1 MNKNKIF
8 IITGA
13 LLFGLFIALLVR
25 LQTIEGQPND
35 LQDSYT
41 IEIFNCSPIAKNK
54 TDVMNELNAA
64 LRSTG
69 SNRDGVQICHVP
81 ILNINDVSFGIP
93 IYGMNYF
100 RLGMGTDMYL
110 YEDREADETEF
121 FKAADK
127 NEKYLELQKIAS
139 KGWYKD
145 ESKVILDWTNN
156 RNEFIISPSQ
166 KEKHSKNKKEWKSFL
181 GLRGHIDSLIKID
194 KSEKNI
200 KVYYFCGSI
209 IDPMLDDD
217 GDGIINSKDSCPQ
230 EKGSIERNG
239 CPPCSDGDKDGICDT
254 VDKCPNVR
262 GDRACDG
269 CVCPPPIVEPDYDN
283 DGIPNSKDA
292 CSQEF
297 GFRRYKG
304 CPIPDTDGDGVNDE
318 IDKCPKIPGPV
329 SNKGC
334 PLDIKITHNN
344 KIGKF
349 MFPTTINFNDYNV
362 SMEIKQSNGK
372 IVNETFSGY
381 ICPTT
386 EQAKK
391 IIKSLSDPVDLVI
404 TVVIKDKN
412 GKEIDRNKFYNLSMI
427 CFSDMSCGFVDL
439 DKN

>member
-13 LLFGLFIALLVR
+13 LFFGLFIALLFW
-25 LQTIEGQPND
+25 LQTMEGQPKD
-35 LQDSYT
+35 LQNSYQ
-41 IEIFNCSPIAKNK
+41 IEIFNCSSIAQNK
-54 TDVMNELNAA
+54 TDLKNELNAA
-64 LRSTG
+64 LHSTG
-69 SNRDGVQICHVP
+69 SDKDGVQICHIP
-81 ILNINDVSFGIP
+81 ILKIKDVSFGIP

-100 RLGMGTDMYL
+100 RLGMNTDMYL
-110 YEDREADETEF
+110 YEDRKADETTF
-121 FKAADK
+121 FEVADK

-139 KGWYKD
+139 KGWFKN
-145 ESKVILDWTNN
+145 EPKVILDWSNN
-156 RNEFIISPSQ
+156 RNEFIIYPSQ
-166 KEKHSKNKKEWKSFL
+166 KEKHSKNKKVWKSFL

-200 KVYYFCGSI
+200 KVYYFCGGI

-239 CPPCSDGDKDGICDT
+239 CPPCSDGDKDGICDA
-254 VDKCPNVR
+254 VDKCPNVS
-262 GDRACDG
+262 GVKACDG
-269 CVCPPPIVEPDYDN
+269 CVCPPPIDNDYDK
-283 DGIPNSKDA
+283 DGIQNSEDA
-292 CSQEF
+292 CPKEF

-318 IDKCPKIPGPV
+318 IDKCTTIPGPA

-334 PLDIKITHNN
+334 PLEIKITHNN

-349 MFPTTINFNDYNV
+349 MFPSSISNFNDYKV
-362 SMEIKQSNGK
+362 IMEIKQSNGK
-372 IVNETFSGY
+372 IVNQAFSGY
-381 ICPTT
+381 ICPTND
-386 EQAKK
+386 EAKK

-412 GKEIDRNKFYNLSMI
+412 GKEINRSLFYNLSMI
-427 CFSDMSCGFVDL
+427 CFADTTCGFVDL
-439 DKN
+439 DRN

>member
-13 LLFGLFIALLVR
+13 LFFGLFIALLFW
-25 LQTIEGQPND
+25 LQTMEGQPND
-35 LQDSYT
+35 LQNSYQ
-41 IEIFNCSPIAKNK
+41 IEIFNCSSIAQNK
-54 TDVMNELNAA
+54 TDLKNELNAA
-64 LRSTG
+64 LHSTG
-69 SNRDGVQICHVP
+69 SDKDGVQICHIP
-81 ILNINDVSFGIP
+81 ILKIKDVSFGIP

-100 RLGMGTDMYL
+100 RLGMNTDMYL
-110 YEDREADETEF
+110 YEDRKADETTF
-121 FKAADK
+121 FEVADK

-139 KGWYKD
+139 KGWFKN
-145 ESKVILDWTNN
+145 EPKVILDWSNN
-156 RNEFIISPSQ
+156 RNEFIIYPSQ
-166 KEKHSKNKKEWKSFL
+166 KEKHSKNKKVWKSFL

-239 CPPCSDGDKDGICDT
+239 CPPCSDGDKDGICDA
-254 VDKCPNVR
+254 VDKCPNVS
-262 GDRACDG
+262 GVKACDG
-269 CVCPPPIVEPDYDN
+269 CVCPPPIDNDYDK
-283 DGIPNSKDA
+283 DGIQNSEDA
-292 CSQEF
+292 CPKEF

-318 IDKCPKIPGPV
+318 IDKCTTIPGPA

-334 PLDIKITHNN
+334 PLEIKITHNN

-349 MFPTTINFNDYNV
+349 MFPSSISNFNDYKV
-362 SMEIKQSNGK
+362 IMEIKQSNGK
-372 IVNETFSGY
+372 IVNQAFSGY
-381 ICPTT
+381 ICPTND
-386 EQAKK
+386 EAKK

-412 GKEIDRNKFYNLSMI
+412 GKEINRSLFYNLSMI
-427 CFSDMSCGFVDL
+427 CFADTTCGFVDL
-439 DKN
+439 DRN

>member
-1 MNKNKIF
+1 MNRNKIF
-8 IITGA
+8 IIIGA
-13 LLFGLFIALLVR
+13 LFFGFFIALLFW
-25 LQTIEGQPND
+25 LQTMEGQPND
-35 LQDSYT
+35 LQNSYQ
-41 IEIFNCSPIAKNK
+41 IEIFNCSSIAQNK
-54 TDVMNELNAA
+54 TDLKNELNAA
-64 LRSTG
+64 LHSTG
-69 SNRDGVQICHVP
+69 SDKDGVQICHIP
-81 ILNINDVSFGIP
+81 TLKINDVSFGIP

-110 YEDREADETEF
+110 YEDRKADETTF
-121 FKAADK
+121 FEAADK

-139 KGWYKD
+139 KGWFKN
-145 ESKVILDWTNN
+145 ESKVMLDWSNN
-156 RNEFIISPSQ
+156 RNEFIIYPMQ
-166 KEKHSKNKKEWKSFL
+166 KEKHSKNKKVWKSFL

-239 CPPCSDGDKDGICDT
+239 CPPCSDRDKDGICDT
-254 VDKCPNVR
+254 EDECPDVR

-269 CVCPPPIVEPDYDN
+269 CVCPPPIVEPDDDK
-283 DGIPNSKDA
+283 DGIPNSKDV

-304 CPIPDTDGDGVNDE
+304 CPIPDTDGDRVNDE
-318 IDKCPKIPGPV
+318 IDECREIPGLV

-334 PLDIKITHNN
+334 PLDVKITHNN

-372 IVNETFSGY
+372 IVNQPFSGY

-386 EQAKK
+386 DEAKK

>member
-13 LLFGLFIALLVR
+13 LFFGLFIALLFW
-25 LQTIEGQPND
+25 LQTMEGQPKD
-35 LQDSYT
+35 LQNSYQ
-41 IEIFNCSPIAKNK
+41 IEIFNCSSIAQNK
-54 TDVMNELNAA
+54 TDLKNELNAA
-64 LRSTG
+64 LHSTG
-69 SNRDGVQICHVP
+69 SDKDGVQICHIP
-81 ILNINDVSFGIP
+81 ILKIKDVSFGIP

-100 RLGMGTDMYL
+100 RLGMNTDMYL
-110 YEDREADETEF
+110 YEDRKADETTF
-121 FKAADK
+121 FEVADK

-139 KGWYKD
+139 KGWFKN
-145 ESKVILDWTNN
+145 EPKVILDWSNN
-156 RNEFIISPSQ
+156 RNEFIIYPSQ
-166 KEKHSKNKKEWKSFL
+166 KEKHSKNKKVWKSFL

-262 GDRACDG
+262 GVKACDG
-269 CVCPPPIVEPDYDN
+269 CVCPPHIDNDYDN
-283 DGIPNSKDA
+283 DGIPNAEDA
-292 CSQEF
+292 CDRNF

-318 IDKCPKIPGPV
+318 IDKCTTIPGPA

-334 PLDIKITHNN
+334 PLEIKITHNN

-349 MFPTTINFNDYNV
+349 MFPSSISNFNDYKV
-362 SMEIKQSNGK
+362 IMEIKQSNGK
-372 IVNETFSGY
+372 IVNQAFSGY
-381 ICPTT
+381 ICPTND
-386 EQAKK
+386 EAKK
-391 IIKSLSDPVDLVI
+391 IIKFLSDPVDLVI

-412 GKEIDRNKFYNLSMI
+412 GKEINRSIFYNLSMI
-427 CFSDMSCGFVDL
+427 CFADTTCGFVDL
-439 DKN
+439 DRN

>member
-13 LLFGLFIALLVR
+13 LFFGLFIALLFW
-25 LQTIEGQPND
+25 LQTMEGQPND
-35 LQDSYT
+35 LQNSYQ
-41 IEIFNCSPIAKNK
+41 IEIFNCSSIAQNK
-54 TDVMNELNAA
+54 TDLKNELNAA
-64 LRSTG
+64 LHSTG
-69 SNRDGVQICHVP
+69 SDKDGVQICHIP
-81 ILNINDVSFGIP
+81 ILKIKDVSFGIP

-100 RLGMGTDMYL
+100 RLGMNTDMYL
-110 YEDREADETEF
+110 YEDRKADETTF
-121 FKAADK
+121 FEVADK

-139 KGWYKD
+139 KGWFKN
-145 ESKVILDWTNN
+145 EPKVILDWSNN
-156 RNEFIISPSQ
+156 RNEFIIYPSQ
-166 KEKHSKNKKEWKSFL
+166 KEKHSKNKKVWKSFL

-239 CPPCSDGDKDGICDT
+239 CPPCSDGDKDGICDA
-254 VDKCPNVR
+254 VDKCPNVS
-262 GDRACDG
+262 GVKACDG
-269 CVCPPPIVEPDYDN
+269 CVCPPPIDNDYDK
-283 DGIPNSKDA
+283 DGIQNSEDA
-292 CSQEF
+292 CPKEF
-297 GFRRYKG
+297 GFRKYKG

-318 IDKCPKIPGPV
+318 IDKCTTIPGPA

-334 PLDIKITHNN
+334 PLEIKITHNN

-349 MFPTTINFNDYNV
+349 MFPSSISNFNDYKV
-362 SMEIKQSNGK
+362 IMEIKQSNGK
-372 IVNETFSGY
+372 IVNQAFSGY
-381 ICPTT
+381 ICPTND
-386 EQAKK
+386 EAKK

-412 GKEIDRNKFYNLSMI
+412 GKEINRSLFYNLSMI
-427 CFSDMSCGFVDL
+427 CFADTTCGFVDL
-439 DKN
+439 DRN